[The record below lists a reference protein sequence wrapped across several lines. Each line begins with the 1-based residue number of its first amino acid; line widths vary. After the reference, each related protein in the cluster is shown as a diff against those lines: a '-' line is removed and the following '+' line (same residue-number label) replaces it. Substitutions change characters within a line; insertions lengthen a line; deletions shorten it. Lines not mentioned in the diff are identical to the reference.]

1 MKTRLIEEVTE
12 EDLAPVRENMFA
24 VLNAFPQ
31 EAEYVQRMLVEG
43 KIDAWTYNPNRECS
57 CLFGTIGRAKGWME
71 YQASRLS
78 YEFEDVEAEEMG
90 SAEALFTDIFPGDTP
105 ATNKSAA
112 IAFILIEEWLS
123 R

>member
-12 EDLAPVRENMFA
+12 EELAPIRENMFA

-43 KIDAWTYNPNRECS
+43 KIEGGTYTTDRGCS
-57 CLFGTIGRAKGWME
+57 CLFGTIGRVKAMRYDEILKTARSFKGQNVE
-71 YQASRLS
+71 RL
-78 YEFEDVEAEEMG
+78 F
-90 SAEALFTDIFPGDTP
+90 LLIFPGDTP

-112 IAFILIEEWLS
+112 IAFVLIEEWLS